1 MLSTKALFLLGTLAM
16 MVGCGSSDSNP
27 FGPDPDF
34 NAVQS
39 KLSTP
44 TGTLTAGRESAVFA
58 DYQNQAASQ
67 SNGFNYAGVGS
78 STSPGGVSSQALHV
92 LGNQASNTWCPALQ
106 NGQTSGSC
114 TCPSGGSLAYDFAG
128 IQQLNQQQRGPIDV
142 TLRLHAD
149 HCSAEGGVV
158 DGSEFIKLKSS
169 GATVTSDNLFMFLDV
184 HLSMSKP
191 PVQAQIDLDAEY
203 LDGKWWYAVEVSD
216 GTLIVASDTAHWD
229 GSTKTGTV
237 YVHAKDASWTC
248 QLTNGKGTCT
258 SDKGEA
264 RAVL

>member
-1 MLSTKALFLLGTLAM
+1 MVAQTTRTPRTRKAAAPVLVQVQPADISSGLYGAL
-16 MVGCGSSDSNP
+16 SSD
-27 FGPDPDF
+27 G
-34 NAVQS
+34 
-39 KLSTP
+39 
-44 TGTLTAGRESAVFA
+44 
-58 DYQNQAASQ
+58 SQ
-67 SNGFNYAGVGS
+67 WYSVNVA
-78 STSPGGVSSQALHV
+78 TR
-92 LGNQASNTWCPALQ
+92 
-106 NGQTSGSC
+106 SC

-128 IQQLNQQQRGPIDV
+128 IQQLNQQQHGPIDV

-149 HCSAEGGVV
+149 HCSAEGGSV

-169 GATVTSDNLFMFLDV
+169 GATATSENLFMFLDV
-184 HLSMSKP
+184 HLTMSKP
-191 PVQAQIDLDAEY
+191 PVQATIDLDAEY

-258 SDKGEA
+258 SDKGDT